1 MRLSAIILSSLFSAV
16 PSYPLFNFGK
26 SLPELHKWIVKDGS
40 QVDPH
45 SHLNL
50 KDRLMAAGDTGDR
63 VIGHRCHRVTTSSPI
78 GTQSS
83 GPPNPQSN
91 YRRSIWNSSVGLIT
105 AGSCVGEIC
114 VEGPTTLFNL
124 GKPSRK

>member
-50 KDRLMAAGDTGDR
+50 KDRLMAAGDTGDTGDR
-63 VIGHRCHRVTTSSPI
+63 PPVSPGNDFI
-78 GTQSS
+78 TDWD
-83 GPPNPQSN
+83 PI
-91 YRRSIWNSSVGLIT
+91 IW
-105 AGSCVGEIC
+105 AAQ
-114 VEGPTTLFNL
+114 PTI
-124 GKPSRK
+124 